1 MLGNPPANLGMGA
14 MWGCPPCP
22 GFALLQV
29 ADERFCPD
37 MMSTAKEM
45 NVANFRRVP
54 KMPVYG
60 TAQPSSKVRDMH
72 SAAGR
77 DTQNRGPNPPHH
89 PPLPSE
95 PGQCPAVPD
104 GCQEEAQTHPLDQP
118 ARRSGPGGERA
129 DLYAA
134 GARAAGGADPRAH
147 RLASAAGGEPDVGYK
162 AGVLLV
168 LFFSFGND
176 RQAVV
181 VLGAVL
187 GLHPPCVL
195 QAVDSPADAEPGG

>member
-1 MLGNPPANLGMGA
+1 

-72 SAAGR
+72 PWQAG
-77 DTQNRGPNPPHH
+77 TPKTGVPALPITL
-89 PPLPSE
+89 PLPQSLGSVLRYLTDAKRKHRHILWINLREEVVLEGNEQIYTLRE
-95 PGQCPAVPD
+95 PGQLEELIPVPTASPQQLEVSQMLGTKQGFCLFCSFLLATTD
-104 GCQEEAQTHPLDQP
+104 RQWLCRVLCLVCTHPVCWRLWTAQLMQNQVADQ
-118 ARRSGPGGERA
+118 
-129 DLYAA
+129 
-134 GARAAGGADPRAH
+134 
-147 RLASAAGGEPDVGYK
+147 
-162 AGVLLV
+162 
-168 LFFSFGND
+168 LFM
-176 RQAVV
+176 
-181 VLGAVL
+181 
-187 GLHPPCVL
+187 GL
-195 QAVDSPADAEPGG
+195 QK